1 MKTRQKEYFYLY
13 ILFFLIALGVYH
25 TGLRVPYFGD
35 DFQLVFANPRDAIF
49 HDFFHQNPINLFY
62 RPIQTMLLGLF
73 QTYLGWETLPIRLV
87 NLLFHAGTTLII
99 YHALRYWKQSLT
111 ASFAAT
117 IFFLVAQSAVAAV
130 EGNDTMSQVM
140 GTFFSV
146 ASLWGLY
153 RYYSDAAEHR
163 SKPTLFISLALFFLA
178 VLSKET
184 SVGLVFAVP
193 FILFILD
200 RKGTLI
206 DRSKRVILKSLPYAG
221 CFIIYLVLRFNAAA
235 ANPTSGN
242 GTYEFAF
249 GFNLIKNAVLF
260 SVQALLPVSSVAVLK
275 SFHYHEYIVLAG
287 IVLFTIAFIGALI
300 YGLWKSSQR
309 GIVATL
315 IVLSICSLFP
325 VFLMALV
332 GEIYVGNTTPY
343 IAALAGLSFGY
354 YYETVRMR
362 SRIVFRSIALL
373 GIAVIV
379 SNAIATDSKVSAMK
393 SLGDKAAI
401 LMPQAV
407 EAAKTMPTNAILYL
421 VNPRVEYYDYS
432 LYSLRGFRPI
442 SSADTVIRTLARRP
456 DIHVFIGDSNV
467 CAEVAKTYPGVAF
480 TLDTLTWKAYP
491 MNADF
496 GLGFPGKTRAAAVQ
510 PPRLQ

>member
-1 MKTRQKEYFYLY
+1 MKTHRKEYFYLF
-13 ILFFLIALGVYH
+13 ILFFLVAIGVYH

-35 DFQLVFANPRDAIF
+35 DFQLVFANPHDAIC

-62 RPIQTMLLGLF
+62 RPMQTMLLGLF

-87 NLLFHAGTTLII
+87 NLLFHAGTALII
-99 YHALRYWKQSLT
+99 YYALRYWKQSLT
-111 ASFAAT
+111 ASFSAA
-117 IFFLVAQSAVAAV
+117 IFFIVTQSAVAAV

-146 ASLWGLY
+146 ASLWTLY
-153 RYYSDAAEHR
+153 RYYSVAVETR
-163 SKPTLFISLALFFLA
+163 SKATLYISLTSFFFA

-184 SVGLVFAVP
+184 STGLVFAVP
-193 FILFILD
+193 FVLFLLD
-200 RKGTLI
+200 RKGSLL
-206 DRSKRVILKSLPYAG
+206 DRTKQVFVKSLPYVG
-221 CFIIYLVLRFNAAA
+221 CFIIYLALRFNAAA
-235 ANPTSGN
+235 ANPTSGS

-260 SVQALLPVSSVAVLK
+260 SAQALLPVSSLAVLR
-275 SFHYHEYIVLAG
+275 SIHYHEYVELAG
-287 IVLFTIAFIGALI
+287 IALFTIAFVGALI
-300 YGLWKSSQR
+300 FGLWKSSQR

-343 IAALAGLSFGY
+343 IAALVGISFEY
-354 YYETVRMR
+354 YRNTIRIR
-362 SRIVFRSIALL
+362 SRIIFRSIALL
-373 GIAVIV
+373 GIAVII

-407 EAAKTMPTNAILYL
+407 EAAKTIPPKAFLYL
-421 VNPRVEYYDYS
+421 VNPKVEYYDYS

-442 SSADTVIRTLARRP
+442 SSADTVIRTLANRL
-456 DIHVFIGDSNV
+456 DIHVVLGDSDI
-467 CAEVAKTYPGVAF
+467 CAVAAKTDPGVAF
-480 TLDTLTWKAYP
+480 TLDTLTMKVHP
-491 MNADF
+491 MNVDF
-496 GLGFPGKTRAAAVQ
+496 GFGLPKN
-510 PPRLQ
+510 